1 MTEMSTP
8 KPADKKSKP
17 VAKPP
22 AATKP
27 AAKKPVAAVPKPPTP
42 KPLRKPARPAK
53 MRFRHLSLILMF
65 LIMVGLPTAFAA
77 WYLNTRAAD
86 QYASTLGFTVRSED
100 VSSAIDIFSGL
111 SSSFGSTGSHDSDIL
126 YEFIRNQRLVRVID
140 EKLDLKALYSR
151 HFDTDPLLSYDPS
164 GTIEDLTNY
173 WQRMVRVSY
182 DTGSGLIE
190 LRVLAFDPHEAQI
203 IAQEIYNISSDMIN
217 ELSGIAREDTTRYA
231 REDLE
236 LAAQRLKTTRENI
249 TAFRL
254 QNQILDPAADI
265 QMQTGLL
272 STLQTQ
278 QAEALIEFDVLASST
293 REGDPRLEQARQ
305 RITII
310 EERILQERQKF
321 GANGQAPGGDTFAA
335 VVAAFEGLMV
345 ERELAENAY
354 AAAQAG
360 FEAARAEANRQS
372 RYLAAYVAPTLA
384 EKAEFPQ
391 RGLIIGVVALFS
403 LLIWT
408 MSSLIYYA
416 LRDRG

>member
-1 MTEMSTP
+1 MTETSTP
-8 KPADKKSKP
+8 KSPE
-17 VAKPP
+17 
-22 AATKP
+22 
-27 AAKKPVAAVPKPPTP
+27 KKPQPAVPKAKVAPKPVP
-42 KPLRKPARPAK
+42 KPLRKPAAPAK
-53 MRFRHLSLILMF
+53 VRFRHLSLMLMF
-65 LIMVGLPTAFAA
+65 VIMVGIPTAFTA
-77 WYLNTRAAD
+77 WYVNFRAAD

-126 YEFIRNQRLVRVID
+126 YEFIRNQRLVRLID

-151 HFDTDPLLSYDPS
+151 HYETDPLLSYDPT
-164 GTIEDLTNY
+164 GTIEDLTDY

-190 LRVLAFDPHEAQI
+190 LRVLAFNPAEAQV
-203 IAQEIYNISSDMIN
+203 IAQEIYDISSEMIN
-217 ELSGIAREDTTRYA
+217 ELSGIAREDTIRYA

-236 LAAQRLKTTRENI
+236 LAAQKLKTVRENI

-254 QNQILDPAADI
+254 ANQILDPAADI

-278 QAEALIEFDVLASST
+278 QAEALIEFDILASST
-293 REGDPRLEQARQ
+293 RDGDPRLEQAKQ
-305 RITII
+305 RIAII
-310 EERILQERQKF
+310 EERILQERRKF
-321 GANGQAPGGDTFAA
+321 GADGQSPGGDTFAA
-335 VVAAFEGLMV
+335 VVAAFEGLTV

-360 FEAARAEANRQS
+360 YDSARAEANRQS

-391 RGLIIGVVALFS
+391 RGIIIGVVALFS

-408 MSSLIYYA
+408 IGSLIYYA

>member
-1 MTEMSTP
+1 MTN
-8 KPADKKSKP
+8 ASKP
-17 VAKPP
+17 KQTDQKPKLVAKQAAPSKAAPPKPP
-22 AATKP
+22 AP
-27 AAKKPVAAVPKPPTP
+27 
-42 KPLRKPARPAK
+42 RKPAKPAK
-53 MRFRHLSLILMF
+53 MRARHLGLITMF
-65 LIMVGLPTAFAA
+65 LLMVGLPTAFAA
-77 WYLNTRAAD
+77 WYLNERAAD

-100 VSSAIDIFSGL
+100 VSSAIDIFSGF

-126 YEFIRNQRLVRVID
+126 YEFIRNQRLVRIID
-140 EKLDLKALYSR
+140 ERLDLKTLYSR
-151 HFDTDPLLSYDPS
+151 HHETDPLLSYNPE

-190 LRVLAFDPHEAQI
+190 LRVLAFDPVEAQM
-203 IAQEIYNISSDMIN
+203 IAQEIYDVSSDMIN

-236 LAAQRLKTTRENI
+236 LAAQKLKTARENI
-249 TAFRL
+249 TSFRL
-254 QNQILDPAADI
+254 ANQILDPSADI

-278 QAEALIEFDVLASST
+278 QAEALIEFDLLAGST
-293 REGDPRLEQARQ
+293 RDGDPRLEQARQ
-305 RITII
+305 RIAII

-321 GANGQAPGGDTFAA
+321 GADGQAPGGDTFAA
-335 VVAAFEGLMV
+335 VVAAYEGLTV

-354 AAAQAG
+354 AAAQAA

-372 RYLAAYVAPTLA
+372 RYLAAYVEPTLA
-384 EKAEFPQ
+384 ERAEFPQ
-391 RGLIIGVVALFS
+391 RGIIIAVVALFS
-403 LLIWT
+403 LLVWT
-408 MSSLIYYA
+408 IGSLIYYA